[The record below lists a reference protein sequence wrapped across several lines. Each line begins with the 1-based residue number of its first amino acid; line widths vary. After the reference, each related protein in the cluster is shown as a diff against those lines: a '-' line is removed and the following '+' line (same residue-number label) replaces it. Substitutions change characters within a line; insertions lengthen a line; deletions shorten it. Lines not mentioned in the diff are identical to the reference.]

1 MSMCTNHSRLLSAA
15 HIDFHGNSF
24 YAGPLRGIFSTF
36 RRRKVLHDVT
46 TLVLDGMSVTA
57 ELVNEII
64 TDPSFQVRI
73 LSLREVR
80 NLNHPMLRAAL
91 QMAVRPG
98 RPEGTPRLKGLYI
111 FGPRDPPR
119 LPARAPPNSILRVSD
134 FAWREWYDT
143 KGSVVPNP
151 VPTEWAETMLA
162 CADIISFDAVL
173 CRGPRHLNSS
183 AYGSINI
190 PANSP
195 PPPYV
200 PSKWSV
206 ATESVGGCTGCGSA
220 PEGWTTWGESGGIDG
235 NGDVH
240 RFPLLAP
247 PPPHSSDVK
256 VACCPRGE
264 EVKPS
269 RSRGAIQKEPRRFI
283 ARCGECT
290 RGRLCRSC
298 NKWWCEACFTL
309 GTLDPSDGSYYKV
322 RVQDLCVSCKAEE
335 EGLMQV
341 GDESPSMSLP
351 VLDMAA
357 YLPWNSFPCVV
368 T

>member
-1 MSMCTNHSRLLSAA
+1 MSTYSTHSRLFWAA

-24 YAGPLRGIFSTF
+24 YAGPLRGIFSSF
-36 RRRKVLHDVT
+36 RRRNVLHDVT

-64 TDPSFQVRI
+64 TDSSFQVRI

-80 NLNHPMLRAAL
+80 NLNQPMLRAAL

-111 FGPRDPPR
+111 FGPKDPSP
-119 LPARAPPNSILRVSD
+119 LPARAPPNSILRISD
-134 FAWREWYDT
+134 FAWREWYDS
-143 KGSVVPNP
+143 KGSVIPTSVPK
-151 VPTEWAETMLA
+151 EWAETMLA
-162 CADIISFDAVL
+162 CTDIISFDAVL
-173 CRGPRHLNSS
+173 CRGPRHLNSP
-183 AYGSINI
+183 AYGSINV

-200 PSKWSV
+200 PSKWSI
-206 ATESVGGCTGCGSA
+206 ATESVGGCYGCGSA
-220 PEGWTTWGESGGIDG
+220 PEGWTTWGESGGIDV
-235 NGDVH
+235 NLH

-269 RSRGAIQKEPRRFI
+269 RTSPANQKEPRRFI
-283 ARCGECT
+283 ARCDECT

-309 GTLDPSDGSYYKV
+309 GSRDPDSGLYYKV
-322 RVQDLCVSCKAEE
+322 RRDCCVLCLRA
-335 EGLMQV
+335 MQIRRR
-341 GDESPSMSLP
+341 
-351 VLDMAA
+351 AA
-357 YLPWNSFPCVV
+357 RRRRCP
-368 T
+368 